1 MSVAKAEVSRSCRCE
16 APTPSTNTKHLHQ
29 GRSRAGHPG
38 CSSDSMCCHGHPVL
52 PWAGQAGIIPSPW
65 RCRNGFLPLTASVG
79 CLRGQGWSSPGLGC
93 HSRLRE
99 YLGDVQRAVR
109 TALTYPIS
117 QPRCGDDSCCQ
128 QFTSDQKLQAGLLS
142 PGCCLLSSTFG
153 LGQSQFRSPV
163 CLSWPGVSHREEGLQ
178 LMGLNPALTLPVLA
192 AALGLSL
199 LVQGGVVLLQIWLA
213 CFICPPFLQDQET
226 FIS

>member
-52 PWAGQAGIIPSPW
+52 PWAGHAGIMPSPW

-109 TALTYPIS
+109 TALTYPVS

-128 QFTSDQKLQAGLLS
+128 QFTSDQKLQAELEAAASSAPLS
-142 PGCCLLSSTFG
+142 VWVRANSPALCVCLG
-153 LGQSQFRSPV
+153 LGSLTERKA
-163 CLSWPGVSHREEGLQ
+163 CSWWG
-178 LMGLNPALTLPVLA
+178 
-192 AALGLSL
+192 
-199 LVQGGVVLLQIWLA
+199 
-213 CFICPPFLQDQET
+213 
-226 FIS
+226 